1 MTLLDSSS
9 HFQKHVL
16 AKLDPNTEPQLIL
29 FPLCGKTVDMKAVL
43 DVNHHVIG
51 IECSSL
57 GIEAFFN
64 ENNIQYQAVDNV
76 QNKCRIYQV
85 IQKRFSFEFSRFLV

>member
-1 MTLLDSSS
+1 M
-9 HFQKHVL
+9 
-16 AKLDPNTEPQLIL
+16 AKLNPDGKTQLIL
-29 FPLCGKTVDMKAVL
+29 FPLCGKSVDMKAIL

-51 IECSSL
+51 IECAQL

-64 ENNIQYQAVDNV
+64 ENNIQYQVADDV

-85 IQKRFSFEFSRFLV
+85 FPNDLLLTFLTFWFRALIFQ